1 MHRTA
6 PRRLRVVLLQI
17 GLMDLSLS
25 IDNVIAAVGLAP
37 KLPNGDPVMW
47 PIYTGVL
54 IAILALQQ
62 IAPHAMNLLK
72 KYPILEPTAFVL
84 IGYVGLLLVSE
95 EAYHLIT
102 GAPVHLPAYF
112 KFVGIL
118 IIIWVA
124 LFYEADGA
132 VRRIVTPLVKLSV
145 PIMRLVTRV
154 VSIVLWP
161 LEQFIAMI

>member
-1 MHRTA
+1 
-6 PRRLRVVLLQI
+6 
-17 GLMDLSLS
+17 
-25 IDNVIAAVGLAP
+25 
-37 KLPNGDPVMW
+37 MW

-84 IGYVGLLLVSE
+84 IGYVGVLLICE

-102 GAPVHLPAYF
+102 GAPIHLPAYG

-118 IIIWVA
+118 IIIWIA

-132 VRRIVTPLVKLSV
+132 VRRLVKPVVKLSIPV
-145 PIMRLVTRV
+145 MRAIARV
-154 VSIVLWP
+154 VGIVLWP
-161 LEQFIAMI
+161 LEQLIAMI

>member
-1 MHRTA
+1 
-6 PRRLRVVLLQI
+6 
-17 GLMDLSLS
+17 
-25 IDNVIAAVGLAP
+25 
-37 KLPNGDPVMW
+37 MW

-84 IGYVGLLLVSE
+84 IGYVGAILIGE

-102 GAPVHLPAYF
+102 GAPIHLPAYF

-118 IIIWVA
+118 VIIWIA

-132 VRRIVTPLVKLSV
+132 VRKMVTPIVKLSFPV
-145 PIMRLVTRV
+145 MRGISRV
-154 VSIVLWP
+154 VSIILWP
-161 LEQFIAMI
+161 LEQFLAMI